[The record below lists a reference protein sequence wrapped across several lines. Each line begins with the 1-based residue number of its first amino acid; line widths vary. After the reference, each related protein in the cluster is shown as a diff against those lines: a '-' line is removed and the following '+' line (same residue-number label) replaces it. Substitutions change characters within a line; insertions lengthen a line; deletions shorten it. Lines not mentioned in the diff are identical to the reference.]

1 MAAKFSSLD
10 RRRLRLLLGVLFL
23 ALALPT
29 AVLIHHALL
38 QLKWESLHQHQVLA
52 EELSARID
60 ARLRRLIDAEEE
72 RSFADYAFLVLV
84 GDEEANFVQRSPL
97 SQFPPKSAIPGLVG
111 YFQIDADGGFTTP
124 LLPTQAEEAALY
136 GISIQEFK
144 QRLAAQER
152 VLDVLGRNRLA
163 RERPK
168 PATPTE
174 ARQDAKQTEALQD
187 KDAGP
192 VQAAAVA
199 PLAAAPRAISQT
211 PFDELSEEAAPKQEK
226 LAKQP
231 IAPKRANESM
241 PGLLGSFAE
250 KMSQRSMRKEK
261 SALPEPAL
269 QAPKAKLA
277 LPPPVRVA
285 TFESEIDP
293 FEFNRLETGHF
304 VLFRKVWREDKRY
317 IQGLVVEPAPFLSGI
332 IGAEF
337 AATALSRMGGL
348 RIVYRGETLAAFD
361 TARSGYLNEA
371 GELRGDGLY
380 RTRLSAPLSE
390 VELLFTLTNLP
401 AGPGGVVV
409 VWLAGILAIVLCG
422 GFVLLYRLG
431 LKLITLARQQQD
443 FVAAVS
449 HELKTPLTSIRM
461 YGEMLR
467 EGWVTEEKKTAYY
480 EFICSESERLSRLI
494 ANVLQLSRMTRNT
507 LEIVPR
513 PMAARA
519 LIEEVQAKVKSQVE
533 RAGFALHLQGA
544 EDALSSVV
552 MADADGF
559 AQIMIN
565 LIDNALKFSAKAP
578 QKQVDIGCSRQR
590 GKVVFCVRD
599 YGAGVPKNQMKHI
612 FKLFYRL
619 ENELTRETVG
629 TGIGLAL
636 VRQLAA
642 AMGAEVELCNRHP
655 GAEFQVLFPAA
666 DSKQP

>member
-1 MAAKFSSLD
+1 
-10 RRRLRLLLGVLFL
+10 
-23 ALALPT
+23 
-29 AVLIHHALL
+29 
-38 QLKWESLHQHQVLA
+38 
-52 EELSARID
+52 
-60 ARLRRLIDAEEE
+60 
-72 RSFADYAFLVLV
+72 
-84 GDEEANFVQRSPL
+84 
-97 SQFPPKSAIPGLVG
+97 
-111 YFQIDADGGFTTP
+111 
-124 LLPTQAEEAALY
+124 
-136 GISIQEFK
+136 
-144 QRLAAQER
+144 
-152 VLDVLGRNRLA
+152 
-163 RERPK
+163 
-168 PATPTE
+168 
-174 ARQDAKQTEALQD
+174 
-187 KDAGP
+187 
-192 VQAAAVA
+192 
-199 PLAAAPRAISQT
+199 
-211 PFDELSEEAAPKQEK
+211 
-226 LAKQP
+226 
-231 IAPKRANESM
+231 
-241 PGLLGSFAE
+241 
-250 KMSQRSMRKEK
+250 
-261 SALPEPAL
+261 
-269 QAPKAKLA
+269 
-277 LPPPVRVA
+277 
-285 TFESEIDP
+285 
-293 FEFNRLETGHF
+293 
-304 VLFRKVWREDKRY
+304 
-317 IQGLVVEPAPFLSGI
+317 
-332 IGAEF
+332 
-337 AATALSRMGGL
+337 
-348 RIVYRGETLAAFD
+348 
-361 TARSGYLNEA
+361 
-371 GELRGDGLY
+371 
-380 RTRLSAPLSE
+380 
-390 VELLFTLTNLP
+390 
-401 AGPGGVVV
+401 
-409 VWLAGILAIVLCG
+409 
-422 GFVLLYRLG
+422 
-431 LKLITLARQQQD
+431 
-443 FVAAVS
+443 
-449 HELKTPLTSIRM
+449 M